1 MIRSSPKP
9 KTPKRSA
16 MVDSYLKRQEDDRG
30 SVPTATVVQ
39 KIREGLPMEEFEALR
54 ATLDLPAEHL
64 FPMLGLS
71 KATYHRRKQAGRLD
85 PNESDRLIRYARL
98 LGKAAEVLE
107 GFENARRWLA
117 LPQVALGGAVPLE
130 FAQTEVGA
138 REVEDLLNRMEYG
151 VYS

>member
-1 MIRSSPKP
+1 
-9 KTPKRSA
+9 
-16 MVDSYLKRQEDDRG
+16 MVASYLKRSDKPSERLP
-30 SVPTATVVQ
+30 PTAMVVR

-54 ATLDLPAEHL
+54 SGLDVPAEHL

-71 KATYHRRKQAGRLD
+71 KATYHRRKQTGRLD

-98 LGKAAEVLE
+98 TGKAVEVLE

-117 LPQVALGGAVPLE
+117 APQIALGGAVPLE
-130 FAQTEVGA
+130 FARTEVGA